1 MNDKMELL
9 ESRNKER
16 LQIIDKHL
24 QNGVEFFCTDGIMID
39 DGVVIGKNTVI
50 LPGTILR
57 GSTVIGEG
65 CTIGPNSLIEDSTV
79 GNGCKINAC
88 QIYKSKLHNNVTMG
102 PFCHIRPNT
111 EILDDVHIGDFV
123 EVKNSVIGKAT
134 HIAHLTYVGD
144 SDVGERVNFGG
155 GVITVNYDG
164 KNKWRT
170 TVGNDAFIGCNCNLV
185 APVTLGDGCFTA
197 AGSTITDEVPADA
210 LGIARA
216 RQVNKPDWAKGKRK

>member
-1 MNDKMELL
+1 MDKKELL
-9 ESRNKER
+9 KLYTEKRMQVIE
-16 LQIIDKHL
+16 KHL
-24 QNGVEFFCTDGIMID
+24 QAGVEFVCTDGIIID
-39 DGVVIGKNTVI
+39 DTVVIGKDSVI

-65 CTIGPNSLIEDSTV
+65 CTVGPNSLIEDSVV
-79 GNGCKINAC
+79 GDNCKINAC
-88 QIYKSKLHNNVTMG
+88 QIYKSKLHNGVTMG

-111 EILDDVHIGDFV
+111 EILDNVHIGDFV

-164 KNKWRT
+164 
-170 TVGNDAFIGCNCNLV
+170 
-185 APVTLGDGCFTA
+185 
-197 AGSTITDEVPADA
+197 
-210 LGIARA
+210 
-216 RQVNKPDWAKGKRK
+216 